1 MKGEPKMRPSMWRDG
16 RVMRN
21 VSGSAEEGTGTVST
35 AWPICLTL
43 IVLEKDAFWA
53 LYPSS
58 RTPLGRFVM
67 LYAVAGG

>member
-1 MKGEPKMRPSMWRDG
+1 MKGEPKMSPSMWRDG
-16 RVMRN
+16 SVIRY
-21 VSGSAEEGTGTVST
+21 VSQPLEDGTGTERT
-35 AWPICLTL
+35 AWPICLIL

-67 LYAVAGG
+67 L